1 MKYVRCRRRG
11 RARVSV
17 RRLEIGSRKFKF
29 CSDVTTCANGSL
41 LQHRE
46 DSTYIFAA
54 ATDASKRFMVQDIV
68 IMHIK
73 PLEKTRVVAAAPCR
87 AATEPTGL
95 RAGRVLEK

>member
-1 MKYVRCRRRG
+1 M
-11 RARVSV
+11 

-29 CSDVTTCANGSL
+29 CSDVTYDVCHWLVAN
-41 LQHRE
+41 HRE

-68 IMHIK
+68 MHIK